1 MEGRR
6 GREELWEEGRQGEH
20 GMGYMNIAT
29 AVEKDEGKGGKGR
42 GMTSQGDEEK
52 REKAI
57 SRDIGMRCN

>member
-1 MEGRR
+1 
-6 GREELWEEGRQGEH
+6 
-20 GMGYMNIAT
+20 MGYMNIAT